1 MKPSALC
8 ALLFFVFSIFCQAA
22 EPSNSSALKN
32 AKLEDLKSLQS
43 ALAAANQENHSDEAK
58 RITEEINKVLAEL
71 DGMKAPA
78 PANAPSAPAAKSS
91 PAPNAA
97 AMKPGKIRV
106 IEVNGSGAKSVNAQG
121 ATSELKRGDF
131 LSQGVRVVTG
141 QNASVEL
148 AFENGS
154 SVVVKPGSEFS
165 IDQFLADP
173 FDSQEVD
180 YGSLEN
186 EPTMSVTR
194 TNLKSGEIFFHVE
207 KLKERSTYE
216 IITPVGIAGI
226 RGTGG
231 FVRSGKGKGAFGLY
245 EGSAI
250 FKTPNGQVHSV
261 RQGQAIAIGD
271 AATQY
276 AVTGNPPKSAEILA
290 SAKEKM
296 GEVEEKT
303 PAQPFEDEPLPEKE
317 EKKADASE
325 DSASADEYEGPVV
338 TTLAGSGKKGFA
350 DGAAKEASFKQPA
363 GIALDG
369 SGNIYLADAYNNRIR
384 KITPAGVVT
393 TLAGSGKE
401 GFADGMGKDA
411 VFNGPAGIAIDR
423 DGNIYTAEWKG
434 HRVRKITPAGV
445 VTTLAGSG
453 KAGFADGTG
462 AEASFNTPQGVAVDA
477 SGNVYVSESGN
488 HRIRR
493 ITPSGLV
500 STLAG
505 SGKPGFADGTGA
517 EASFKS
523 PTGIALDAVGN
534 VYVSDTG
541 NHQIR
546 KITPSGVVTTL
557 AGSGK
562 PGFQDGQGTKASFNV
577 PFGLAVDRNG
587 NIYVA
592 DMGNQRIRKFTPDG
606 FVTTL
611 AGSGKAG
618 AEDGYSTAASFVL
631 PWGVAIDEFG
641 AVYVSDQGNHK
652 IRKIYQY

>member
-1 MKPSALC
+1 
-8 ALLFFVFSIFCQAA
+8 
-22 EPSNSSALKN
+22 
-32 AKLEDLKSLQS
+32 
-43 ALAAANQENHSDEAK
+43 
-58 RITEEINKVLAEL
+58 
-71 DGMKAPA
+71 
-78 PANAPSAPAAKSS
+78 
-91 PAPNAA
+91 
-97 AMKPGKIRV
+97 
-106 IEVNGSGAKSVNAQG
+106 
-121 ATSELKRGDF
+121 
-131 LSQGVRVVTG
+131 
-141 QNASVEL
+141 
-148 AFENGS
+148 
-154 SVVVKPGSEFS
+154 
-165 IDQFLADP
+165 
-173 FDSQEVD
+173 
-180 YGSLEN
+180 
-186 EPTMSVTR
+186 MSVTR

-231 FVRSGKGKGAFGLY
+231 FVRSGKEKGAFGLY

-261 RQGQAIAIGD
+261 RQGQAITVGD

-276 AVTGNPPKSAEILA
+276 AVTGNPPKSAEILS

-296 GEVEEKT
+296 AEVEKET
-303 PAQPFEDEPLPEKE
+303 PAQPFEDEPLAIKE
-317 EKKADASE
+317 EKKASTPLNSSEAFAYEPLMVTTIAGSGIPGFADGVGVAANFKYPAGIVMDGSGTIFVADAFNNKIRKITPSGAV
-325 DSASADEYEGPVV
+325 S
-338 TTLAGSGKKGFA
+338 TLAGSGEEGFA
-350 DGAAKEASFKQPA
+350 DGTGARAIFNGPA
-363 GIALDG
+363 GLAIDKN
-369 SGNIYLADAYNNRIR
+369 GNLYTAEFRGHRIR
-384 KITPAGVVT
+384 KITPEGVVT
-393 TLAGSGKE
+393 TMAGSGK
-401 GFADGMGKDA
+401 
-411 VFNGPAGIAIDR
+411 P
-423 DGNIYTAEWKG
+423 
-434 HRVRKITPAGV
+434 
-445 VTTLAGSG
+445 
-453 KAGFADGTG
+453 GFADGTG

-488 HRIRR
+488 HRIRK
-493 ITPSGLV
+493 ISPSGV
-500 STLAG
+500 VTTVAG

-517 EASFKS
+517 EANFKS

-592 DMGNQRIRKFTPDG
+592 DMGNHRIRKITPDG

-611 AGSGKAG
+611 AGSGKAA
-618 AEDGYSTAASFVL
+618 AEDGYSTAASFNL

-641 AVYVSDQGNHK
+641 AVYVSDQENHK
-652 IRKIYQY
+652 IRKICQY